1 MQRWWSVR
9 QAPSAIYGT
18 IIGASVMAAT
28 EEATPVSEVAVSV
41 IVTLL
46 IYWLA
51 ERWSF
56 LLGSHLT
63 GEPISLARARNVF
76 AEGWSM
82 VQASYTPLIV
92 MLLGTLVGLS
102 EDAAVNLALA
112 STIVVLVGLGV
123 VAGHRAGLSKWGQA
137 GSAAFTGVLG
147 VVIVL
152 LKTLLAH

>member
-1 MQRWWSVR
+1 
-9 QAPSAIYGT
+9 
-18 IIGASVMAAT
+18 MAAS
-28 EEATPVSEVAVSV
+28 EEGTPVAEVAVTV
-41 IVTLL
+41 LVTLI

-63 GEPISLARARNVF
+63 GEPITFARARHVF

-92 MLLGTLVGLS
+92 MLVGSVVGLS
-102 EDAAVNLALA
+102 EDTAVNLALA
-112 STIVVLVGLGV
+112 STIVVLIGLGV
-123 VAGHRAGLSKWGQA
+123 IAGHRAGLSRWGQV
-137 GSAAFTGVLG
+137 GSAAFTGLLG

-152 LKTLLAH
+152 LKAILAH